1 MSTPSPQADLAD
13 IEARMTELVALAQR
27 LSEENRTLKASQ
39 EQLTQERA
47 NLIAKNE
54 MARSRV
60 EAMINR
66 LKSLEAP

>member
-39 EQLTQERA
+39 EQLSQERA